1 MKPYGLNL
9 QKGEEIEW
17 IGKRCLGS
25 LWLPFMLGFLTLPL
39 YGVGIIF
46 IIYAIAKWL
55 KEDYVLTNKRAMIAS
70 RKYFSSNY
78 EIRDIFYEEIRGLYT
93 IPRKALIGIY
103 YDLVIENAR
112 KIVFKLK
119 EAEMAKKIIEKH
131 REKEIM

>member
-9 QKGEEIEW
+9 EKEEKIEW
-17 IGKRCLGS
+17 IGKRCLSS

-55 KEDYVLTNKRAMIAS
+55 REDYVITDKRVMEIN
-70 RKYFSSNY
+70 RKYLSSTDN
-78 EIRDIFYEEIRGLYT
+78 IRDILHEEIRGLYT
-93 IPRKALIGIY
+93 IPRKALTGIY

-119 EAEMAKKIIEKH
+119 EPEIAKKIIEKY
-131 REKEIM
+131 RKKRG